1 MDKIKLINHS
11 SIFISNQSENIGILT
26 DPWYDGFAFN
36 NSWSLIYKNNI
47 EEIKD
52 LLKKTNYIFI
62 SHEHPDHFSIKFFID
77 YEEEIKKN
85 KIKILFQE
93 TKDKRLENFLTK
105 KEFQLNILINENTS
119 DLSKNCKITLFK
131 QGYMDSSFLLETEDF
146 YHLNINDC
154 EFLDRELDSI
164 KKRIINKNK
173 KIIIYI
179 QFSYA
184 AYRPNDK
191 WLQEA
196 AIYKL
201 NNIKKVSQ
209 LFRSDLVV
217 PFASFIYFCH
227 TENFNLNKHVN
238 NCQTTSSF
246 LNNNNINHCFLNP
259 KIDLVDLSELLKN
272 KTVLENLSNES
283 LNFWDNKISNA
294 KSLKY
299 ESEPTEI
306 LEDNIKNFLNRIQK
320 KNNIYLLTI
329 IRYLSFKFF
338 FGDVLIEINKTNK
351 VYLVNFFQ
359 IKEIENSK
367 KMADISMS
375 SDQFN
380 FMLKETFGFDTTL
393 ISGRMNAKSSN
404 GLQKLSTSVG
414 FILMNQSNYGVKIKD
429 LFDKFLFNK
438 ILDTLVRLLMKRS

>member
-1 MDKIKLINHS
+1 MDKIRLVNHS
-11 SIFISNQSENIGILT
+11 SIFINNQNENIGILT

-36 NSWSLIYKNNI
+36 NGWSLLYKNNI

-154 EFLDRELDSI
+154 EFLDRELNSI

-196 AIYKL
+196 AKYKL

-209 LFRSDLVV
+209 LFRPDLVV

-227 TENFNLNKHVN
+227 SENFNLNKHVN
-238 NCQTTSSF
+238 NCQITSLF
-246 LNNNNINHCFLNP
+246 LKNNNINYCFLNP

-272 KTVLENLSNES
+272 KKGLENLNNES
-283 LNFWDNKISNA
+283 LNFWDNKFSNT

-306 LEDNIKNFLNRIQK
+306 LEDNIKNFLSRIRK

-329 IRYLSFKFF
+329 MRYLSLKFF

-380 FMLKETFGFDTTL
+380 FMLKETFGLDTTL
-393 ISGRMNAKSSN
+393 ISGRMSAKSSN

-414 FILMNQSNYGVKIKD
+414 FTLMNQSNYGVKIQD
-429 LFDKFLFNK
+429 LFDKFIFSK
-438 ILDTLVRLLMKRS
+438 ILDTLIRLLVQRS